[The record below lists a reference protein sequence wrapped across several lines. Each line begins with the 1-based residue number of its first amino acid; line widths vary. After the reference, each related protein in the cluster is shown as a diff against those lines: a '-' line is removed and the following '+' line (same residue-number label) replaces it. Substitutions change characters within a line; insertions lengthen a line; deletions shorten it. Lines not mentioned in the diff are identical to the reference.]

1 MNLPASISSFM
12 TSSCPRYWSIS
23 LQAINIKMKFL
34 SVLLKVSWHHL
45 FSYFFLASFG
55 YLFINLL
62 FQPILFQFLSS
73 HKKPFFSSFYFWL
86 FFLSRGAWILFYT
99 PLWLHLHRSGNK
111 KWVWRMCR
119 EPCRATNS
127 RDVCNDF
134 PAPDRCGWRRGC
146 VQVSTHESASFVI
159 ITNPGISWRRE
170 FSKSI

>member
-73 HKKPFFSSFYFWL
+73 HKKHFFSPFYFWL

-119 EPCRATNS
+119 DPAGLQTAETCVMISQLLIAVADAEAVCR
-127 RDVCNDF
+127 F
-134 PAPDRCGWRRGC
+134 PHT
-146 VQVSTHESASFVI
+146 SLHLLLL
-159 ITNPGISWRRE
+159 
-170 FSKSI
+170 